1 MHNLLYYM
9 KFGRVS
15 AISYSNYSLLCILL
29 LDAFCS
35 IIWNFVEYK
44 LLFPVESGQVEST
57 ETPEKSETNI
67 KPN

>member
-15 AISYSNYSLLCILL
+15 ATPYSNYSLVCILL
-29 LDAFCS
+29 LDTFCS